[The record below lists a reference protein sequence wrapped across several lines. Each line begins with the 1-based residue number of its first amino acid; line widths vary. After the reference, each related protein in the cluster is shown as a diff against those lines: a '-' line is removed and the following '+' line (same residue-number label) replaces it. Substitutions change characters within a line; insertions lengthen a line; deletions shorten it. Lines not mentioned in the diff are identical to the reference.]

1 MPYVY
6 PKLSDEE
13 LIKEVYLANPNK
25 FFSESQFITRFL
37 EMVDEKQ
44 EHEEEIQ
51 DIYDEHESELSRV
64 YEDLDDSW
72 DKIEQLQRKLDNA
85 ETNAQQTN

>member
-13 LIKEVYLANPNK
+13 LIKEVYFANPNK
-25 FFSESQFITRFL
+25 FFSESQFSTIFL